1 MITTKN
7 AMNFGYLYFVS
18 LWIYIIKFE
27 KILIII
33 KLAVQTYRSKAFK
46 KRRHDL
52 PVGEEYDKWK
62 AQLPN
67 W

>member
-7 AMNFGYLYFVS
+7 AMNFGYLFCGLLLFLVLNLKIFYF
-18 LWIYIIKFE
+18 
-27 KILIII
+27 II